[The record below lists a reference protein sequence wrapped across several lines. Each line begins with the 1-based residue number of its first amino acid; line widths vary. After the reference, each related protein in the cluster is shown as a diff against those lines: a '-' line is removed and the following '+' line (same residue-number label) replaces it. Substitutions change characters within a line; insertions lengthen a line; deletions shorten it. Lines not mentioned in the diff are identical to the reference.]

1 MKKVWFIEQKRITGF
16 SVLIFDKHVLGLR
29 NHQGEQ
35 NFANWKKPFNSTRW
49 FFPPLITPFMRH
61 LGTLFTHCWQLSH
74 HCFSCYPYP
83 SLQHL
88 SPGGNTQNSCICK
101 GCQCRL
107 LANCLKLKGPSPSLL
122 LGCFEL
128 LLQNPASLTHQ
139 VLSTLILNTWVLLGP
154 CRVHAEHLWLFLV
167 VKPPSH

>member
-1 MKKVWFIEQKRITGF
+1 MQIE
-16 SVLIFDKHVLGLR
+16 R
-29 NHQGEQ
+29 NH
-35 NFANWKKPFNSTRW
+35 STPRDD
-49 FFPPLITPFMRH
+49 FFPPYYSFHETPGDIVH
-61 LGTLFTHCWQLSH
+61 TLLTAFTPLL
-74 HCFSCYPYP
+74 FLCYPYP